1 MSITARMLCVRWV
14 QRFGSLDLRRWLAA
28 IFLAIACFGTSF
40 AHEGHDH
47 DAPTPLN
54 LPVAPRVVAVT
65 PDYELVAVVS
75 GEQRLTI
82 FLHHFETGEPVK
94 DATLT
99 VSVEN
104 NEVEASRKED
114 GVFEAS
120 ASWLGGTEP
129 IDIVF
134 KLTLPKDQDILTGR
148 LDRSRVAAGPAGVAT
163 TAFSAR
169 YQTLLVAAGALM
181 GGVLLTLFVSSGLA
195 RRRCPAE
202 VPPHAPSD
210 AGAEANLK
218 HLRRAPFALVA
229 ILVAA
234 QMFAA
239 RADAQSAPPLPSV
252 PATMATDQP
261 QRLADGALFVPKA
274 TQHLLSIRTML
285 SSETT
290 APRTA
295 QLVGAIIADPNSFG
309 RVQSPRPGR
318 IDAPEAGLGF
328 VGKRVEKGDLLG
340 YLIPY
345 IEAADKANIESQ
357 IAEADARIVKLRTI
371 LSRYGERPGSVPQV
385 KVDEVEG
392 ELNAL
397 LRKRAELQP
406 SLVAREE
413 IRAPISGV
421 ISTSGVVAGQ
431 IVETRDVLFEIVD
444 PGRLWIEAIAHDPGV
459 VANLAKAYAQLNAG
473 DRLTLEFVGLG
484 RSLKQQASPAMFK
497 IVETPATL
505 GIGQP
510 VTVIL
515 QSKLELTGIV
525 LPASSIVRAP
535 NGLTIAW
542 VKVDAERFEPHT
554 VRFEPL
560 DGQRVVITAGLKP
573 DQRIVTEGA
582 TLVNQVR

>member
-1 MSITARMLCVRWV
+1 MSITVRMPGVRWAR
-14 QRFGSLDLRRWLAA
+14 RFGSLDLRRGLAA
-28 IFLAIACFGTSF
+28 IFITIVCLGPAL

-54 LPVAPRVVAVT
+54 LPVAPRVIAVT
-65 PDYELVAVVS
+65 PDYELVGVVS

-82 FLHHFETGEPVK
+82 FLHRFETGEPVK
-94 DATLT
+94 DATLS

-104 NEVEASRKED
+104 NEVEASKKED

-120 ASWLGGTEP
+120 APWLGGTAP

-134 KLTLPKDQDILTGR
+134 RLTLPGDQDILTGR
-148 LDRSRVAAGPAGVAT
+148 LDRSRVAAGPAGVDT
-163 TAFSAR
+163 TAFSAGF
-169 YQTLLVAAGALM
+169 QTLLVAAGALM
-181 GGVLLTLFVSSGLA
+181 GGVLLTLFVSSALA
-195 RRRCPAE
+195 RRRR
-202 VPPHAPSD
+202 S
-210 AGAEANLK
+210 AEALPNDPSETEK
-218 HLRRAPFALVA
+218 EANIQHLRRAPFALIA
-229 ILVAA
+229 ILGAA

-239 RADAQSAPPLPSV
+239 RADAQSAPTLPSV

-274 TQHLLSIRTML
+274 TQHLLSIRTVL

-295 QLVGAIIADPNSFG
+295 QLVGAVIADPNSFG

-328 VGKRVEKGDLLG
+328 VGKRVEKGELLG
-340 YLIPY
+340 YLLPY
-345 IEAADKANIESQ
+345 IEAADRANIESQ

-371 LSRYGERPGSVPQV
+371 LSRYGERPGSIPQV

-444 PGRLWIEAIAHDPGV
+444 PGRLWIEAIAHYPGV

-473 DRLTLEFVGLG
+473 DGLTLEFVGLG

-497 IVETPATL
+497 IVDPPATL

-515 QSKLELTGIV
+515 QSKLELTGVV

-535 NGLTIAW
+535 NGLSIAW

-554 VRFEPL
+554 LRFEPL
-560 DGQRVVITAGLKP
+560 DGQRVVVTAGLKA
-573 DQRIVTEGA
+573 DLRVVTEGA
-582 TLVNQVR
+582 TLLNQVR